1 MVLLSKCA
9 GFRLIFWD
17 NMVLKAPV
25 PVKLTLDNVSCT
37 LDLTP
42 PLQLEL
48 GLAAVLTPALAAVQ
62 IPGSSGE
69 FHATHIDYMNMRMQP
84 ALPHPVAGTFEF
96 TPPSEDFV
104 LELRPAA

>member
-1 MVLLSKCA
+1 
-9 GFRLIFWD
+9 
-17 NMVLKAPV
+17 MVLKAPV
-25 PVKLTLDNVSCT
+25 PVKLTLGNVSST
-37 LDLTP
+37 LDSSAQP
-42 PLQLEL
+42 KL
-48 GLAAVLTPALAAVQ
+48 GLAAVLTQALAAVQ

>member
-1 MVLLSKCA
+1 M
-9 GFRLIFWD
+9 
-17 NMVLKAPV
+17 
-25 PVKLTLDNVSCT
+25 
-37 LDLTP
+37 
-42 PLQLEL
+42 
-48 GLAAVLTPALAAVQ
+48 Q